1 MATILTL
8 STVDL
13 NEAQK
18 RAFAQA
24 LHHELR
30 PLFVGNPCVIFRTID
45 PAFVS
50 GPARDTINVNVLRPP
65 NVPLD
70 QKRGIARILHQTAQ
84 LHFGLTRP
92 VHTSVHFWYH
102 GAPDVG
108 RSGIFDA

>member
-8 STVDL
+8 STVDV
-13 NEAQK
+13 NEQQK
-18 RAFAQA
+18 RAFVQA

-30 PLFVGNPCVIFRTID
+30 PLFVGNPSVIFRTVSGEY
-45 PAFVS
+45 AS
-50 GPARDTINVNVLRPP
+50 GPAKDSISVNVLRPP
-65 NVPLD
+65 NVPLE

-84 LHFGLTRP
+84 LHFGLTKQVR
-92 VHTSVHFWYH
+92 TAVHFWYH